1 MTPPDPPHHVY
12 VTGAGFTHAFVQ
24 AAPLLVDNFDNDNLV
39 DAVRG
44 LPLASRFV
52 LPLPALAEQSEI
64 VRILDARLEAAKALD
79 KEVDASF
86 ARADALRQSILK
98 QAFSGKLVP
107 QDADDEPATILL
119 QRIAAQNASQK
130 PIRTTRKRKAPIA

>member
-1 MTPPDPPHHVY
+1 MY

-24 AAPLLVDNFDNDNLV
+24 TAPLLVDNFDNDNLV

-64 VRILDARLEAAKALD
+64 VRILDARLEAAEALD
-79 KEVDASF
+79 KEVDARF

>member
-1 MTPPDPPHHVY
+1 MY

-24 AAPLLVDNFDNDNLV
+24 AAPLLVNNFHNDNLV

-64 VRILDARLEAAKALD
+64 VRILDARLEVAEAVD

-107 QDADDEPATILL
+107 QDADDEPAIILL

-130 PIRTTRKRKAPIA
+130 PVRTTRKRKAPIA